1 MKQLVYQCLLAGL
14 INTLGQIL
22 HLLVTI
28 LIQKLR
34 HLRVKLSLSQFQAEM
49 TLDHITPSA

>member
-34 HLRVKLSLSQFQAEM
+34 HLRIKLSLSQFQAEM
-49 TLDHITPSA
+49 SS